1 MNRKILQIA
10 IPSIVSNI
18 TVPLLGLVDVAIVG
32 HLGATAYIGAIA
44 VGGML
49 FSMLYWLFAFLRMG
63 TSGMTAQAYGR
74 RDLQEVLLVWERA
87 LTIGLGIALIMILL
101 QEPILQ
107 GAFSWIE
114 ATEKVK
120 AGAARYFRICVWGA
134 PAVLGLYALSG
145 WFIGMQNTRLPMLI
159 AIVQNLVNIAS
170 SLCFVFLLHMK
181 IEGVALGTLLAQYT
195 GFLLGLG
202 LWLRYYG
209 RLRGYQ
215 QGKSFWQAAA
225 MRRFFLIN
233 RDIFLRTLCLVGV
246 TTCFT
251 SAGARQGEVILA
263 VNTLLMQLF
272 TLYSYFMD
280 GFAYA
285 GEALGGRFIG
295 AQNTSGLRRCVRL
308 LFAWG
313 IGLAIGFT
321 LLYALGGQ
329 RFLGLLTDDRAVLA
343 ATGDYAVWA
352 MAIPLC
358 GFVAF
363 IWDGF
368 FIGAT
373 ATGWMFR
380 AMLIA
385 SGSFFLLYTT
395 LHGHLGNHALWIA
408 FLSYLSLRG
417 IVQTWAWHFRLHPT
431 RSR

>member
-272 TLYSYFMD
+272 TIYSYFMD

-321 LLYALGGQ
+321 LLY
-329 RFLGLLTDDRAVLA
+329 
-343 ATGDYAVWA
+343 
-352 MAIPLC
+352 
-358 GFVAF
+358 
-363 IWDGF
+363 
-368 FIGAT
+368 
-373 ATGWMFR
+373 
-380 AMLIA
+380 
-385 SGSFFLLYTT
+385 
-395 LHGHLGNHALWIA
+395 
-408 FLSYLSLRG
+408 
-417 IVQTWAWHFRLHPT
+417 
-431 RSR
+431 